1 MLQGETVMRT
11 RRRILLAVAVVVA
24 LTFIVVVPRVVAQ
37 QPGDAISFGVP
48 QGTEITILGS
58 EDPGDKLIFVGR
70 ASETTEGGT
79 CVPGGTSQP
88 IQSVVIVDPRPE
100 GQRPTRRVQA
110 VLFSPDTPVQ
120 PGTRVKDISSGGTC
134 EIAGVT
140 YDQYTGFVE

>member
-11 RRRILLAVAVVVA
+11 RRLILLFVAVVVA

-37 QPGDAISFGVP
+37 QPGDAITFGVP

-79 CVPGGTSQP
+79 CAPGPSQP
-88 IQSVVIVDPRPE
+88 IQSVVIVDARPE
-100 GQRPTRRVQA
+100 GRATRRVQ
-110 VLFSPDTPVQ
+110 VVIFFPPTPVQ

-140 YDQYTGFVE
+140 YDRYTGFVE